1 MRCAEC
7 SARPLFTTKVTHKS
21 LKVRASGV
29 DVELRGG
36 GVEEALRDGD
46 RVDPARSAPLARD
59 LGNEPQ

>member
-1 MRCAEC
+1 MCCAEC
-7 SARPLFTTKVTHKS
+7 CVRPLFTTKVTHES
-21 LKVRASGV
+21 LEVRASGV

-36 GVEEALRDGD
+36 DVEEALHDGD